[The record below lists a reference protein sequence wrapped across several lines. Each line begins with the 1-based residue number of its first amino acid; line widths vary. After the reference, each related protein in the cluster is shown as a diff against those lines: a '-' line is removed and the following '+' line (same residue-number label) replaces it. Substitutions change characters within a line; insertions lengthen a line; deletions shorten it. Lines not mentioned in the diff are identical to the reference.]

1 MTLNEL
7 TLTYIC
13 CAQPAAPL
21 SWASC
26 FALLYMS
33 VNLLAT
39 ATFYIVILMPCSFS
53 YKLRLKKDSIRL
65 LNVVVINGIFMQGA
79 AAQYPLSLVLPPT
92 RRQNNP
98 ICPIYRSTSFQ
109 DNPRRTEMFK
119 E

>member
-79 AAQYPLSLVLPPT
+79 AAELFGGSKLGKFSWRL
-92 RRQNNP
+92 RG
-98 ICPIYRSTSFQ
+98 
-109 DNPRRTEMFK
+109 
-119 E
+119 